1 MGNDALEGDEGDCD
15 HLAFFIARHLYMHEY
30 RTKGVECV
38 TTILPSKTNISPC
51 AEWLDHDVR
60 VKTKERNVPE
70 AILTATRLVE
80 EDIRARDFTTAY
92 SSFIFATRGI

>member
-1 MGNDALEGDEGDCD
+1 MHGLDDSWGGREGDSAVGNDALEGDEGDCD

-60 VKTKERNVPE
+60 VKTKE
-70 AILTATRLVE
+70 T
-80 EDIRARDFTTAY
+80 
-92 SSFIFATRGI
+92 